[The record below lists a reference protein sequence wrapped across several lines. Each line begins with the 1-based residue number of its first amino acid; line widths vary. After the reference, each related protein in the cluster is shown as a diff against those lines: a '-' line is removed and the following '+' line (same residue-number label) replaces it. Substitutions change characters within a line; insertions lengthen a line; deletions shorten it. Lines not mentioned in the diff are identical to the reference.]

1 MLKIIG
7 YIVGFSILIAAIVGY
22 LLYSKKVAPL
32 DHMKPDFILTAD
44 ALYDAFELDESEA
57 NLAYIGK
64 VIDVKGEVSDIQ
76 ELDSTWNI
84 MLKAENAISDGINCS
99 FVLQPDSEISVGTS
113 VTVRGRCQGFLM
125 DVILN
130 NCTLIKDALP

>member
-7 YIVGFSILIAAIVGY
+7 YIIGFTILITAIVGY

-32 DHMKPDFILTAD
+32 DHMKPDFIVTAD
-44 ALYDAFELDESEA
+44 ALYDAFEIDESEA
-57 NLAYIGK
+57 NLTYIGK
-64 VIDVKGEVSDIQ
+64 VIDVKGEVSGIL
-76 ELDSTWNI
+76 ELDSTWNM
-84 MLKAENAISDGINCS
+84 MLKAANAISDGINCS
-99 FVLQPDSEISVGTS
+99 FVVQPNSEISVGTT

-130 NCTLIKDALP
+130 NCTIIKDPLP